1 MRESSNFKRGV
12 KSAWAVLLEGN
23 TRAYMNVD
31 INDSSSRERGT
42 DDSRGC
48 REDVCRKVM
57 RDSYQRVAHFYSR
70 DK

>member
-1 MRESSNFKRGV
+1 
-12 KSAWAVLLEGN
+12 
-23 TRAYMNVD
+23 MNVD

-57 RDSYQRVAHFYSR
+57 GDSYQRVALFHIR